1 MVSTSGAQ
9 LLPVEAVQI
18 LLREL
23 LPLTTILTPNVPEA
37 KLLLS
42 QAGAI
47 FNADPQS
54 VDDLIELGKQIH
66 KLGPKHVL
74 LKGGHLPLPTS
85 KDSPEKNK
93 TVSNILISDDC
104 ATQVIQFSFLETSS
118 SHGTGCSLAC
128 KFIDCTRECIILAT

>member
-66 KLGPKHVL
+66 KLGPKEVTCRC
-74 LKGGHLPLPTS
+74 LPAKIARKRTRLFPTY
-85 KDSPEKNK
+85 
-93 TVSNILISDDC
+93 
-104 ATQVIQFSFLETSS
+104 SFLTIVQ
-118 SHGTGCSLAC
+118 H
-128 KFIDCTRECIILAT
+128 R